1 MSYLD
6 VNPVIT
12 ALGTNPDHFAFSS
25 GSLQHIPSGHRF
37 AFDPK
42 GQVRIDA
49 QCACAHLE
57 VRKDQEQELFQAF
70 SDWRRNYWYPSEIN
84 RQFAA
89 HFTLSLWRR
98 VLLAL
103 TRRLHHALLRQSQK
117 AHSLEIA
124 SIAAE

>member
-6 VNPVIT
+6 VSPMIS
-12 ALGTNPDHFAFSS
+12 ALGSSPDHFAFTS

-49 QCACAHLE
+49 QCACSHLE
-57 VRKDQEQELFQAF
+57 VRRDQEEDLFQAF
-70 SDWRRNYWYPSEIN
+70 SDWQTNYWRPLEIN

-89 HFTLSLWRR
+89 HFTLPLWRR
-98 VLLAL
+98 ALLAL
-103 TRRLHHALLRQSQK
+103 ISRLHYALLRQSPK
-117 AHSLEIA
+117 AHSLEA
-124 SIAAE
+124 AGVAAE